1 MGKSLKSKAATMMVL
16 GKKGG
21 GSDAKKAGPK
31 GSGRVSFQ
39 LFSINFKSLLCTYL
53 LHSNLAIV
61 TFHC

>member
-1 MGKSLKSKAATMMVL
+1 MMVL

-39 LFSINFKSLLCTYL
+39 LLTYC
-53 LHSNLAIV
+53 SNLAIV
-61 TFHC
+61 TLHSIVDTTEL